1 MYFYL
6 VAICSSSSIIISG
19 HQAKIHRGFFLVFG
33 SLFIVPSDPA
43 CTCNGMTI
51 GGGEKVRILYMQCMC
66 SRVCALVAEA
76 FCLCNSMLGR

>member
-6 VAICSSSSIIISG
+6 VAICSSSIIISG
-19 HQAKIHRGFFLVFG
+19 HQAKGFFFLVFG